1 MNLLRRL
8 HSALRIPRS
17 AIALAANEAAPAECD
32 HISAANELKADADNW
47 VILAPYGDHDNSVG
61 LQRFRR
67 EDAENIV
74 NEFKRLANLPTRLLG
89 LPFYIGHPDHDAFKA
104 RYTDTRAYGRIKQLK
119 ATETGLAANV
129 KWSDAGRQLIE
140 SEAFHGHS
148 VNWAMRKEGN
158 VWRPF
163 RLKSVG
169 FTNEPNIPVPPVTA
183 ANELPGD
190 STTMNKTEILNWLK
204 SQGIELPPEAT
215 DDQIKAALMQIGER
229 LTSAANEATT
239 AKARVTE
246 LTGQLTAAE
255 ARATAATTTAANERK
270 ERAKLLLDHAVTE
283 GRLTAAER
291 PALEAEFANEVA
303 FDATVAKLAARTR
316 RLHTQPVSAGLGQR
330 NADTR
335 SKLDQIQTAVNERM
349 RKDGCTYQEAFVR
362 LRQEKHALFVDAANG
377 K

>member
-1 MNLLRRL
+1 M
-8 HSALRIPRS
+8 ALRPLPQV
-17 AIALAANEAAPAECD
+17 AGGTVFAANEAAAAECD

-47 VILAPYGDHDNSVG
+47 VVLAPYGDHDN
-61 LQRFRR
+61 
-67 EDAENIV
+67 IV
-74 NEFKRLANLPTRLLG
+74 NEFNRLANLPTRLLG

-119 ATETGLAANV
+119 ATDTGLAANI
-129 KWSDAGRQLIE
+129 KWSDAGKQLIE

-169 FTNEPNIPVPPVTA
+169 LTNEPNSPVPPVTA

-190 STTMNKTEILNWLK
+190 SNTMNKTEVLNWLK

-246 LTGQLTAAE
+246 LTGQLTAAI
-255 ARATAATTTAANERK
+255 TTAANERK
-270 ERAKLLLDHAVTE
+270 ERAKLLLDAATTE
-283 GRLTAAER
+283 GRLPAAER
-291 PALEAEFANEVA
+291 PALEAEFANEA
-303 FDATVAKLAARTR
+303 TFDAAVAKVAALKKA
-316 RLHTQPVSAGLGQR
+316 LHTQAVSGNLGPR
-330 NADTR
+330 NAEART
-335 SKLDQIQTAVNERM
+335 KLEQIQAAANERM
-349 RKDGCTYQEAFVR
+349 QKDGCSLQEAHAR
-362 LRQEKHALFVDAANG
+362 LRRENHPLFVTATNG

>member
-1 MNLLRRL
+1 MKLRLIAPLLFRL
-8 HSALRIPRS
+8 PP
-17 AIALAANEAAPAECD
+17 AIVHAANESAPAECD

-47 VILAPYGDHDNSVG
+47 VVLAPYGDHDNSVG
-61 LQRFRR
+61 MQRFRR
-67 EDAENIV
+67 EDADNIV
-74 NEFKRLANLPTRLLG
+74 NEFNRLANLPTRLLG

-119 ATETGLAANV
+119 ATDTGLAANI
-129 KWSDAGRQLIE
+129 KWSDAGKQLIE

-190 STTMNKTEILNWLK
+190 SNTMNKTEVLNWLK

-239 AKARVTE
+239 AKAKVTE
-246 LTGQLTAAE
+246 LTGQLTAAI
-255 ARATAATTTAANERK
+255 TTAANERK
-270 ERAKLLLDHAVTE
+270 ERAKLILDTAVTE
-283 GRLTAAER
+283 GRLTAAAR
-291 PALEAEFANEVA
+291 PALEAEFANEA
-303 FDATVAKLAARTR
+303 TFDAAVAKVGALKKA
-316 RLHTQPVSAGLGQR
+316 LHTQAVSGNLGPR
-330 NADTR
+330 NAEART
-335 SKLDQIQTAVNERM
+335 KLEQIQAAANERM
-349 RKDGCTYQEAFVR
+349 QKDGCSLQEAHTR
-362 LRQEKHALFVDAANG
+362 LRRENHPLFVTATNG